1 MRKILLMSLF
11 YFTILPSIAAID
23 WAPLDNSNVNFYDK
37 NFQKISN
44 GIYSITLK
52 RSIKND
58 DLIYVGELDCRNE
71 QIRYQAGIL
80 ADNIKNETKEII
92 PMDYTWGSIMPGLG
106 QKAYLKIC
114 K

>member
-23 WAPLDNSNVNFYDK
+23 WAPLDNSNVDFYDK
-37 NFQKISN
+37 NLQKISN
-44 GIYSITLK
+44 GIYSIALK
-52 RSIKND
+52 RSIEND
-58 DLIYVGELDCRNE
+58 DLIYVGELDCRNV
-71 QIRYQAGIL
+71 QIRYKAGIL

-106 QKAYLKIC
+106 QKAYFKIC